1 MKGGECFMNG
11 KIIKAFGFGA
21 SIVSVVATLVGN
33 WAAEKQQKATI
44 IEEVAKAVAEATK
57 GS

>member
-1 MKGGECFMNG
+1 MNG
-11 KIIKAFGFGA
+11 KIIKALGFGA